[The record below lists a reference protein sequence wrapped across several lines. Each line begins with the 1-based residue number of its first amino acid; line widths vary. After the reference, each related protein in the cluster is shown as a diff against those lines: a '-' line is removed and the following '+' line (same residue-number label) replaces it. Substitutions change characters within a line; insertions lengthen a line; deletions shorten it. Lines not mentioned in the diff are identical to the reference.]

1 MRNVTDFR
9 IIIFSFLIFL
19 SFMGN
24 AQDNVFISGSC
35 NCQEDDEIDIRIL
48 EDPVLFYEAKIKS
61 KIQED
66 GRFSFNLKLSSP
78 RIGFINNRK
87 VYISPGDSLSLTISD
102 SKKPGLFIG
111 RYSAHYNFFSD
122 LLDFKKTQSIPV
134 LSDFNHS
141 SLIEYKKALRYNYE
155 AQTEFA
161 QTYLKNNSHSANFKD
176 FVFDYLLFN
185 YADNLIYPFYSKL
198 TPKNLPNNY
207 LDDFD
212 SQILNNESLLIFR
225 EYTLFLNRYVTFRS
239 SINASEITADNKLV
253 YDAIEKSYTGS
264 VRYLQKVFFLSS
276 LISTEVGHKD
286 FAQTLFKEIKTTNI
300 NFNYNLSRLEE
311 MMHIYERLG
320 SNLPNELLTLK
331 LVDKDDR
338 ITSLHDIINSQS
350 GKIIYIDFWA
360 SWCGPCIQ
368 EMPASRKLNAELDHT
383 GKVAFI
389 YISIDKSSDNW
400 HKAMSEIKVGTHHYI
415 ADRKTSEALMKY
427 FNFSTIPR
435 YIILN
440 KTGVLYSYDAPRP
453 SDSTKLKAIFSKL
466 ES

>member
-1 MRNVTDFR
+1 MTKMTEFR
-9 IIIFSFLIFL
+9 ITFFSFFIFL

-35 NCQEDDEIDIRIL
+35 NFHEADEIDIRIL
-48 EDPVLFYEAKIKS
+48 EDPVLLYETKIKS
-61 KIQED
+61 KIHEE

-78 RIGFINNRK
+78 RIGFINNRQ
-87 VYISPGDSLSLTISD
+87 VYISPGDSLRLTISD
-102 SKKPGLFIG
+102 SKKPGLFTG
-111 RYSAHYNFFSD
+111 KYSAHYNFFSD

-141 SLIEYKKALRYNYE
+141 SLIEFKKALHYNYE
-155 AQTEFA
+155 AQTKFA
-161 QTYLKNNSHSANFKD
+161 EVYLKNNSHSVNFKD
-176 FVFDYLLFN
+176 LVFDYLLFN
-185 YADNLIYPFYSKL
+185 YEDHLIYPFYSNL

-225 EYTLFLNRYVTFRS
+225 EYTLFLNRYVRFRS
-239 SINASEITADNKLV
+239 SINAGEIMTDNKLV
-253 YDAIEKSYTGS
+253 DNAIEKFYVGS

-276 LISTEVGHKD
+276 LISKEEVENKN
-286 FAQTLFKEIKTTNI
+286 FAQTLFKEIKVTNI

-320 SNLPNELLTLK
+320 SKLPKELLTLK

-338 ITSLHDIINSQS
+338 ITSIQDIISSQS

-368 EMPASRKLNAELDHT
+368 EMPASGKLNEELDHN
-383 GKVAFI
+383 GNIAFI
-389 YISIDKSSDNW
+389 YISIDKNSNSW
-400 HKAMSEIKVGTHHYI
+400 HKAMSEIKVGRNHYI
-415 ADRKTSEALMKY
+415 ADRKTSESLMKY

-435 YIILN
+435 YIILS

-453 SDSTKLKAIFSKL
+453 SESTKLKAIFSKT
-466 ES
+466 